1 MRYVVSI
8 AFLAI
13 GLATVGL
20 GGRMLLTGKNVTG
33 LLGRGLSKSDDL
45 RLERAPK
52 AYFRAMGSMLLA
64 LGLLV
69 AWVGLFFLTVGQEPD
84 DTYFAAMLSLAALI
98 VVALLASAAWI
109 TVLARRHKLFRWNK
123 P

>member
-1 MRYVVSI
+1 VRYVISL

-20 GGRMLLTGKNVTG
+20 GARIALKGRNVTG
-33 LLGRGLSKSDDL
+33 LLGRGLSKADDL
-45 RLERAPK
+45 KLERAP
-52 AYFRAMGSMLLA
+52 AVYFRAMGSMILS

-69 AWVGLFFLTVGQEPD
+69 LWVGVFFLTVAQEPD
-84 DTYFAAMLSLAALI
+84 DTYLAVLVCLAALF
-98 VVALLASAAWI
+98 VVALIASTAWI
-109 TVLARRHKLFRWNK
+109 TVLARRYKLFRWNQ

>member
-1 MRYVVSI
+1 VSI

-20 GGRMLLTGKNVTG
+20 GGRMALTGKNVTG
-33 LLGRGLSKSDDL
+33 LLGRGLSRADDA
-45 RLERAPK
+45 RLQRAPT
-52 AYFRAMGSMLLA
+52 AYFRAMGSMLLS

-69 AWVGLFFLTVGQEPD
+69 AWIGAFFLTIAEGPD
-84 DTYFAAMLSLAALI
+84 DTYFAAMLSLAALL
-98 VVALLASAAWI
+98 VVALIASAVWI
-109 TVLARRHKLFRWNK
+109 TILARRHRLFRWNK

>member
-1 MRYVVSI
+1 VRYVVSI

-13 GLATVGL
+13 GLATVGV
-20 GGRMLLTGKNVTG
+20 GGRMALTGKNVTG
-33 LLGRGLSKSDDL
+33 LLGRGLTKADDL
-45 RLERAPK
+45 RLQRAPTS
-52 AYFRAMGSMLLA
+52 YFRAMGSMLLS

-69 AWVGLFFLTVGQEPD
+69 AWVGVFFLTVGEEPD
-84 DTYFAAMLSLAALI
+84 DAYFAAMLSLAALI

-123 P
+123 S

>member
-1 MRYVVSI
+1 MRYLVSV

-20 GGRMLLTGKNVTG
+20 GGRMALSGKNVTG
-33 LLGRGLSKSDDL
+33 LLGRGLSKSDDIKL
-45 RLERAPK
+45 LRAPTV
-52 AYFRAMGSMLLA
+52 YFRAMGSMLLS

-69 AWVGLFFLTVGQEPD
+69 VWIGVFFLTVAEQPD
-84 DTYFAAMLSLAALI
+84 DTFFAFMVSLAALLL
-98 VVALLASAAWI
+98 VALIASAAWI
-109 TVLARRHKLFRWNK
+109 TVLAARYKLFRWNK